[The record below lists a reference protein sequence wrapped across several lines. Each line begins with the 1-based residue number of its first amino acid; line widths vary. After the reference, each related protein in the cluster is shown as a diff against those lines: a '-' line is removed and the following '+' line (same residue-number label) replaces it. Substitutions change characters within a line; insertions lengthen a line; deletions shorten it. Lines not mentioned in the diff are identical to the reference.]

1 MSHFLTRLILL
12 YFFFISNIHW
22 KKSSTQYTKAEE
34 VIFESKILENEYIVQ
49 YRHYYFPA
57 ARRKFLIAAFRR
69 SNIANWN
76 IIERQNAA
84 LHYPSDFDV
93 IRLDAV
99 DCRRSTHLTP
109 LELHPLIKKI
119 TPQRSV
125 QRILNFNTTHERIGR
140 HLLRSVP
147 TQITNMLKADV
158 LWGMGITG
166 AGVKVAVFDTGLAN
180 AHPHFRRVKERTNWT
195 NEKSLDDGVSHG
207 TFVAGVIASAKE
219 CLGLAP
225 DVELHIYRVFTNS
238 QVSYTSW
245 FLDAFNYAIFKKIKV
260 LNLSIG
266 GPDFLDHP
274 FVDKVLELSANKVVM
289 ISAIGNDGPLYGTLN
304 NPGDQSDVIGVGG
317 INFEQKVAKFSS
329 RGMTT
334 WELPWGYGRLKPDI
348 VTFGSQ
354 VKGSNVHGG
363 CRSLSG
369 TSVASP
375 VVAGAVAL
383 IASGAL
389 SKLDLINPSSMKQ
402 ILIEGAERLPDNNM
416 FEQGHGKLDI
426 LKSMQLLLT
435 YEPKITLSPEYLDFT
450 DSYMWPYSSQPIFY
464 GSMSVIANVTILN
477 GIAVTG
483 VIKEEPV
490 WHPHA
495 DRHGNILNVAV
506 SYSASLWPWSG
517 WMSVHIAVNKNGHVF
532 KGVAEGH
539 ISLEIEC
546 LQEQQERT
554 VLTKINFPLKVAVI
568 PKPPRNKRILW
579 DQFHSLKYP
588 PGYIPRDNLKIKSD
602 PLDWRADHLHT
613 NFRDLYT
620 HLRNTGYYIDILRMP
635 YTCFNASE
643 YGTLLIV
650 DPEEEYFDA
659 EIKKIEN
666 DVYNEGLSVIVF
678 ADWYNTTVMKKIKFF
693 DENTRQWWIP
703 DTGGANIPALNEL
716 LKAYGIAFSDF
727 IAEGFFTMGDHSM
740 YIASGT
746 TLAKIPR
753 GTDDIVIG
761 ADVHD
766 QGFEILENPN
776 TVDNK
781 KVFKPILGLFQT
793 ENELRKQFLVDN
805 AQTPSSYEENNVE
818 QPNIETEI
826 SAERNPIINKR
837 ILLDLK
843 IGKFSNNN
851 YNKNNDDTLN
861 KPSEKNSK
869 NSKQILQPMSISST
883 SSSGRIA
890 VFSDSNCLDS
900 IHLEKACFWLLDAI
914 LEYTMNSHKSEL
926 LQKLNHVSEFYP
938 NSVRIPPLRLHSS
951 NLHLHSK
958 VIDSNN
964 KFHKKETG
972 ACENLDWLQPQSV
985 NAAELKLTANRVK
998 QIDLNL
1004 LKANADRNVA
1014 EILNSHVEA
1023 KLNSLPLGPDDERTI
1038 KMSLIFIMLLT
1049 SLVLIFFLK
1058 CFRRKRG

>member
-1 MSHFLTRLILL
+1 MIRKCNQNKTVFKLNGAICTNAKEVSFETR
-12 YFFFISNIHW
+12 IS
-22 KKSSTQYTKAEE
+22 Q
-34 VIFESKILENEYIVQ
+34 NEYIIQ
-49 YRHYYFPA
+49 YRHYYFPH
-57 ARRKFLIAAFRR
+57 ARHKFLNAALRR
-69 SNIANWN
+69 FNFTNWH
-76 IIERQNAA
+76 IIERENKAFRC
-84 LHYPSDFDV
+84 PSDFDLLQ
-93 IRLDAV
+93 LDERYDAHF
-99 DCRRSTHLTP
+99 THLIQ

-119 TPQRSV
+119 TPQRIV
-125 QRILNFNTTHERIGR
+125 KRILHFNSTNNNRLGR
-140 HLLRSVP
+140 HLLRALP
-147 TQITNMLKADV
+147 AQITTMLQANV

-166 AGVKVAVFDTGLAN
+166 AGVKVAVFDTGLAKS
-180 AHPHFRRVKERTNWT
+180 HPHFRRVKERTNWT

-219 CLGLAP
+219 CFGLAP

-266 GPDFLDHP
+266 GPDFLDYP
-274 FVDKVLELSANKVVM
+274 FVDKVLELSANKVIM

-317 INFEQKVAKFSS
+317 INFENKVAKFSS

-389 SKLDLINPSSMKQ
+389 SKLHLINPSSMKQ
-402 ILIEGAERLPDNNM
+402 ILIEGAERLTDNNM
-416 FEQGHGKLDI
+416 FEQGHGKLNI

-450 DSYMWPYSSQPIFY
+450 ETYMWPYSSQPLFF
-464 GSMSVIANVTILN
+464 GSMPVIVNVTILN

-483 VIKEEPV
+483 VIREAPT

-495 DRHGNILNVAV
+495 DKHGNILNIAV
-506 SYSASLWPWSG
+506 SYLPSLWPWSG
-517 WMSVHIAVNKNGHVF
+517 WMSVHIAVNQKGVEF

-546 LQEQQERT
+546 VPEKQEG
-554 VLTKINFPLKVAVI
+554 KIVRNIKFPLKVTVI

-579 DQFHSLKYP
+579 DQYHSLKYP
-588 PGYIPRDNLKIKSD
+588 PGYMPRDNLKIKSD

-613 NFRDLYT
+613 NFREMYT

-650 DPEEEYFDA
+650 DPEEEFFDA

-666 DVYNEGLSVIVF
+666 DVYSEGLSVIIF

-716 LKAYGIAFSDF
+716 LKPYGIAFSDF
-727 IAEGFFTMGDHSM
+727 IAEGFFAMGDHSM

-753 GTDDIVIG
+753 GTDNIVIG
-761 ADVHD
+761 AELQD

-776 TVDNK
+776 TADIK
-781 KVFKPILGLFQT
+781 KQFKPILGLFQT
-793 ENELRKQFLVDN
+793 ESELRKHYITEN
-805 AQTPSSYEENNVE
+805 AQTHSSYEENKVE
-818 QPNIETEI
+818 QPNVETEI

-837 ILLDLK
+837 ILLEELK
-843 IGKFSNNN
+843 NAN
-851 YNKNNDDTLN
+851 YEDDDAKAPNKLALIENKNIKQVLTQ
-861 KPSEKNSK
+861 KISITSK
-869 NSKQILQPMSISST
+869 ST
-883 SSSGRIA
+883 SGRIA
-890 VFSDSNCLDS
+890 VYSDSNCLDS

-914 LEYTMNSHKSEL
+914 LEYTQSSYKSEL
-926 LQKLNHVSEFYP
+926 LQKLNRNSEFYP
-938 NSVRIPPLRLHSS
+938 STAHTLPLRLYSS

-964 KFHKKETG
+964 KFHKKETE
-972 ACENLDWLQPQSV
+972 ACELLDWLQPQSV
-985 NAAELKLTANRVK
+985 NSADLKLASNRLK

-1004 LKANADRNVA
+1004 LQASKDHKVIELLNLHAESKHANAA
-1014 EILNSHVEA
+1014 LPSHEE
-1023 KLNSLPLGPDDERTI
+1023 DDSSI
-1038 KMSLIFIMLLT
+1038 QVSLIFIMLLT
-1049 SLVLIFFLK
+1049 SLVLIFFIK
-1058 CFRRKRG
+1058 YFKRKWGL